1 MVTEKYCSDC
11 GFTFS
16 ADNFYVKKGT
26 WISKKTGI
34 EHSYTYLRPK
44 CKFCHGKE
52 VKENQV
58 LNERRYMVNS
68 IKKEQA
74 RI

>member
-1 MVTEKYCSDC
+1 MKTEKHCPDC
-11 GFTFS
+11 DRTFS
-16 ADNFYVKKGT
+16 SDNFYVKKGT
-26 WISKKTGI
+26 WISIKTGI

-44 CKFCHGKE
+44 CKLCYGIE